1 MHDQELKEKKDI
13 LIVDD
18 EYAIIRALSYL
29 FEGAGLRCDTAL
41 TGLEALKLLDRTSY
55 RAALIDNTMPGMTGR
70 QLCLKIRENP
80 MHEGLHIIL
89 MSALHQHA
97 GSEKS
102 TQTGIDEYLVKPF
115 DPKQAID
122 KLKKII
128 SREDIETGL
137 DEGQP

>member
-1 MHDQELKEKKDI
+1 MHEQESKVKKDI

-18 EYAIIRALSYL
+18 EYPIIRALSYL
-29 FEGAGLRCDTAL
+29 FEGMGLLCDTAL

-55 RAALIDNTMPGMTGR
+55 RVALVDNTMPGMTGR

-80 MHEGLHIIL
+80 EHESLHIIL
-89 MSALHQHA
+89 MSALHLHA

-102 TQTGIDEYLVKPF
+102 PKTGIDEYLVKPF
-115 DPKQAID
+115 DPKQIVY

-128 SREDIETGL
+128 SRDGAGFGEE
-137 DEGQP
+137 QA